1 VYQCQWWWNFHVP
14 GVFREWL
21 LVTRQQRWTRATTT
35 GLPLGAFVI
44 CISEL
49 QKGYIDHAVNLI
61 PVRTRANC
69 HSWPASR
76 DDGNTAGGDI
86 PCEGQRFRL
95 DPSFDASH
103 LYSPVARMV
112 AKAMQVYGAIVTD
125 KGGAVVTQAQDPRP
139 YEASHGRVNPYPAL
153 LNPKNRYPG
162 TPSTSC
168 STRYR

>member
-1 VYQCQWWWNFHVP
+1 MRLSARHAL
-14 GVFREWL
+14 G
-21 LVTRQQRWTRATTT
+21 ATAT

-44 CISEL
+44 RISEL
-49 QKGYIDHAVNLI
+49 QKGYIDHAINLI

-103 LYSPVARMV
+103 LYSPWRAWWPRRCRSTAR
-112 AKAMQVYGAIVTD
+112 
-125 KGGAVVTQAQDPRP
+125 
-139 YEASHGRVNPYPAL
+139 S
-153 LNPKNRYPG
+153 
-162 TPSTSC
+162 
-168 STRYR
+168 